1 VKDVTDGTFAVEV
14 MDRSKEVPVVVDLWA
29 PWCQPCK
36 ALGPILEKV
45 VNSTE
50 GKIDLV
56 KINIDENPQV
66 AQSFQVQSIPAVFGI
81 KDGEVVDAF
90 MGAKGEAEVTE
101 FIEGLLPTGQEEI
114 LDELLEDASEAS
126 LEEVLQAYPD
136 HVEAVTKLAKIYV
149 ESNRSEEALDLLKK
163 IPESAETRH
172 IAAQARTGDISDSE
186 VFKRLDELLLIVK
199 GDDSAREEFVDLL
212 DVLGPDNTEVANY
225 RKKLSREIY

>member
-1 VKDVTDGTFAVEV
+1 MKDVTDGTFAVEV

-186 VFKRLDELLLIVK
+186 VLKRLDELLLIVK

>member
-1 VKDVTDGTFAVEV
+1 MKDVTDGTFAVEV

-66 AQSFQVQSIPAVFGI
+66 AQSFQVQSIPAVFAI

-101 FIEGLLPTGQEEI
+101 FIEGLLPTGQEGI

-149 ESNRSEEALDLLKK
+149 ESNRSEEALGLLKK

-172 IAAQARTGDISDSE
+172 IAAQARTGDISDFE
-186 VFKRLDELLLIVK
+186 VLKRLDELLLVVK

>member
-1 VKDVTDGTFAVEV
+1 MKDVTDGTFAVEV

-186 VFKRLDELLLIVK
+186 VLKRLDELLLVVK

-212 DVLGPDNTEVANY
+212 DVLGPDNAEVANY

>member
-1 VKDVTDGTFAVEV
+1 MKPVTDETFNNDV
-14 MDRSKEVPVVVDLWA
+14 MLRSKAVPVIVDLWA
-29 PWCQPCK
+29 PWCEPCK
-36 ALGPILEKV
+36 ALGPILEKC
-45 VNSTE
+45 VNATA
-50 GKIDLV
+50 GKVELV
-56 KINIDENPQV
+56 KVNIDENPQI
-66 AQSFQVQSIPAVFGI
+66 AQSFQVQSIPAVFGV

-90 MGAKGEAEVTE
+90 VGAKGEGEVAA
-101 FIEGLLPTGQEEI
+101 FVEGLLPNEQDEI
-114 LDELLEDASEAS
+114 VTQLLEEGTEAA

-136 HVEAVTKLAKIYV
+136 HVEAVIKLAKIYV
-149 ESNRSEEALDLLKK
+149 ESNRSEEALELLKK

>member
-1 VKDVTDGTFAVEV
+1 MKDVTDGTFAVEV

-186 VFKRLDELLLIVK
+186 VLNRLDELLLVVK

-212 DVLGPDNTEVANY
+212 DVLGPDNAEVANY

>member
-1 VKDVTDGTFAVEV
+1 MKDVTDGTFAVEV

-66 AQSFQVQSIPAVFGI
+66 AQSFQVQSIPAVFAI

-101 FIEGLLPTGQEEI
+101 FIEGLLPTGQEGI

-186 VFKRLDELLLIVK
+186 VFKRLDELLLVVK

>member
-1 VKDVTDGTFAVEV
+1 MKDVTDGTFAVEV

-90 MGAKGEAEVTE
+90 MGARGEAEVTE

-163 IPESAETRH
+163 IPESTETRH

-186 VFKRLDELLLIVK
+186 VLKRLDELLLVVK

-212 DVLGPDNTEVANY
+212 DVLGPDNAEVVNY

>member
-1 VKDVTDGTFAVEV
+1 
-14 MDRSKEVPVVVDLWA
+14 
-29 PWCQPCK
+29 
-36 ALGPILEKV
+36 
-45 VNSTE
+45 
-50 GKIDLV
+50 
-56 KINIDENPQV
+56 
-66 AQSFQVQSIPAVFGI
+66 
-81 KDGEVVDAF
+81 

-101 FIEGLLPTGQEEI
+101 FIEGLLPTGQEGI

-136 HVEAVTKLAKIYV
+136 YVEAVIKLAKLYV
-149 ESNRSEEALDLLKK
+149 ESNRSEEALELLKK

-186 VFKRLDELLLIVK
+186 VLKRLDELLLVVK